1 MKVRPDDEREREKK
15 KEKNESTRIFTVFK
29 QINKTN
35 GNKRTVKMY

>member
-1 MKVRPDDEREREKK
+1 MKMKPDDEREK
-15 KEKNESTRIFTVFK
+15 KEKNKSTRIFTVFK